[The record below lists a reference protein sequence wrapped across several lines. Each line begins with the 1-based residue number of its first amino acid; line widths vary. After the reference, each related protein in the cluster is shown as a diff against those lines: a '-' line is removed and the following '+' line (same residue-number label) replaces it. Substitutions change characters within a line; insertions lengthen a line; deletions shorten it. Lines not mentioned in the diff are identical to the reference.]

1 MISQGRKVQIG
12 VVLIVAIS
20 MIIVLCTP
28 STVVPAKASRIGQPE
43 VLATTDFSGIPQNV
57 IDDAASRAVTLFG
70 NNEERCSDFVSQV
83 LALYQEAEDKDV
95 LIIVNSGGW
104 GWSAIAESNEKELVP
119 GIDGILTG
127 LGNSTLW
134 IDYYRTEHSFFSAIG
149 EVMMALNT
157 NPSGG
162 QELAA
167 RTQFLTDN
175 LPRLKVILL
184 GISNGCTICSGAMPL
199 LADNEQV
206 YSIQLGPP
214 PVWNNNNHMERV
226 LLLRTNGTIPDSFSH
241 GDILTILRANLQS
254 AFGIS
259 QEYEGDILLYIGAP
273 GHDYDWKYEW
283 LKLQINNYLTEYFK
297 AN

>member
-1 MISQGRKVQIG
+1 
-12 VVLIVAIS
+12 
-20 MIIVLCTP
+20 
-28 STVVPAKASRIGQPE
+28 
-43 VLATTDFSGIPQNV
+43 
-57 IDDAASRAVTLFG
+57 
-70 NNEERCSDFVSQV
+70 
-83 LALYQEAEDKDV
+83 

-134 IDYYRTEHSFFSAIG
+134 IDYFRTDKNFFGAIG
-149 EVMMALNT
+149 EFMMAMST
-157 NPSGG
+157 NPARGH
-162 QELAA
+162 ELAA
-167 RTQFLTDN
+167 RAEFLTDN
-175 LPRLKVILL
+175 LPDLKIILL

-199 LADNEQV
+199 LIDNEQV

-214 PVWNNNNHMERV
+214 VWNNNSDLKRV

-254 AFGIS
+254 AFGLS

-273 GHDYDWKYEW
+273 GHDYDWEYEW
-283 LKLQINNYLTEYFK
+283 LKLQINNYLSEYFK